1 MESGRH
7 RRQGPASQA
16 GAARRV
22 RLSDKYDL
30 SQSRVLLTGTQAI
43 VRLALMQKARDTAAG
58 LNTAG
63 YVTGYR
69 GSPLAT
75 VDHAFES
82 AHAEVA
88 ASDIQFQPAINE
100 ELAATALWGA
110 QQAEL
115 RGEGRFDGVFGIW
128 YAKGPGVDRAGD
140 ALRHAN
146 HAGTSPNGGV
156 LALMGDDHTCESSTS
171 AHQSEFAFIDAMI
184 PILAPTN
191 VQEILDF
198 GLIGFALSR
207 YAGVW
212 VGMKCVKDNAEGTG
226 TVDASP
232 DRIAL
237 RLPRADEYAMPQG
250 GLNIRLGDTPLSRE
264 ARLHD
269 HKRDAI
275 LAFAAANDLDKLI
288 LAGGSKPRIGIIT
301 AGKSYA
307 DTRQALEDLGIDE
320 AGAERLGVSLLKV
333 ALVWPLHPATI
344 RHFARGL
351 DLIVVVEEKRAV
363 MEPQIREILY
373 DVPDR
378 PRIVGK
384 TDAEGRT
391 LFPAN
396 GALEPLDIA
405 LAIGER
411 ISSRHPAD
419 QQLAERL
426 IALQATAARRPTSP
440 EAFSRTAYFCAGCP
454 HNTST
459 RIPQDAR
466 AYAGIGCHY
475 MAQWMDRDTDGFT
488 QMGGE
493 GANWIGE
500 APFSKRA
507 HVFQNIGDGTFVHSG
522 SLALRAAI
530 AAKTNVTFKILYNDA
545 VAMTGGQPLEGGM
558 TVAQMA
564 ASAVAEGAKRVDI
577 VTDDPSRHRFSGLPR
592 GVRVHHRRNFDAVQ
606 RELAAIEGVTVLLY
620 DQTCA
625 AEKRRRRRRGTLPDP
640 DRRVAINAR
649 VCEGCGDCGKASN
662 CVAILPLETEF
673 GRKRQIDQSAC
684 NKDFSCI
691 DGFCPSFV
699 TLHGAKVRMQA
710 VALAGTSTPALPPAP
725 EPMPEPTRPD
735 LVHPFA
741 ILATGIGGTGVVT
754 ISAVLGQAAHIAG
767 FGFGAI
773 DVTGIAQKGGA
784 VACHIR
790 IADSPDN
797 IHAIKVG
804 TARADLV
811 LGGDLVVTASNR
823 ILETMAPG
831 RTHVVASNEEV
842 ITGDFTRD
850 PGLEV
855 PGGALI
861 ERIESRAAGGPLLIF
876 NPHDLARR
884 LFGDTIFA
892 NMMLLGAA
900 YQRGAIPIPAPAIE
914 EAIALNGA
922 AADKNRLAFRYGR
935 MAAYAPD
942 RLAQRLDAGA
952 ASKDRTG
959 DGARPAGRDRPAND
973 ISASAALDALID
985 ARATDLAA
993 YQDEALAARYRT
1005 QLSAIREAETAV
1017 MPGATQL
1024 AEAAAHAYYKLLAI
1038 KDEWEVARLYTD
1050 GTFQS
1055 DIDRDFTGVTAITFH
1070 IAPPMFSPRDPRT
1083 GHPRKIAVPGW
1094 LLMPALKWMAKR
1106 RHWRGTW
1113 ADPFSR
1119 TRERRRERE
1128 LATAYEADL
1137 AEIANRLTPQTH
1149 ALSVELAALP
1159 QTVRGFGHVK
1169 LASIETAQSRREL
1182 LLKRLR
1188 TGAPTPAPRVQHPE
1202 TGNALQ

>member
-1 MESGRH
+1 MESGRQK
-7 RRQGPASQA
+7 RPGTGQPSGS
-16 GAARRV
+16 ARRV

-43 VRLALMQKARDTAAG
+43 VRLALLQKARDAASG

-75 VDHAFES
+75 VDNAFES
-82 AHAEVA
+82 ASAEVA
-88 ASDIQFQPAINE
+88 ASDIQFRPAINE

-191 VQEILDF
+191 VQEIIDY

-207 YAGVW
+207 FAGVW
-212 VGMKCVKDNAEGTG
+212 VGMKCMKDNAEGTG
-226 TVDASP
+226 TVDASLQ
-232 DRIAL
+232 RIVL
-237 RLPRADEYAMPQG
+237 RLPRAEEYAMPPG
-250 GLNIRLGDTPLSRE
+250 GLSIRLGDTPLSRE

-269 HKRDAI
+269 HKRAAI
-275 LAFAAANDLDKLI
+275 LAFAKANNLDRLI
-288 LAGGSKPRIGIIT
+288 FSGGGRPRIGIIT

-320 AGAERLGVSLLKV
+320 ARAETLGVSLLKI
-333 ALVWPLHPATI
+333 AMVWPLQPSSI
-344 RHFARGL
+344 RRFARGL

-363 MEPQIREILY
+363 MESQIRDILY

-378 PRIVGK
+378 PRIIGK
-384 TDAEGRT
+384 TDTDANT
-391 LFPAN
+391 LFPPN

-405 LAIGER
+405 LAIGAR
-411 ISSRHPAD
+411 VSARHLTD
-419 QQLAERL
+419 EQLTARL
-426 IALQATAARRPTSP
+426 SALQKTAAQRPSGP
-440 EAFSRTAYFCAGCP
+440 EVFSRTAYFCAGCP

-459 RIPQDAR
+459 RVPEDAR

-500 APFSKRA
+500 APFSRRD

-530 AAKTNVTFKILYNDA
+530 AAGTNVTFKILYNDA

-564 ASAVAEGAKRVDI
+564 ASAVAEGAKRVDV
-577 VTDDPSRHRFSGLPR
+577 VTDDTSRHRFSGLPR
-592 GVRVHHRRNFDAVQ
+592 GVRVHHRRDLDAIQ
-606 RELAAIEGVTVLLY
+606 RKLAGIKGVTVLIY

-640 DRRVAINAR
+640 AARVAINAR

-691 DGFCPSFV
+691 EGFCPSFV
-699 TLHGAKVRMQA
+699 TLHGAQVRTQPA
-710 VALAGTSTPALPPAP
+710 STPGTATPARTPTP
-725 EPMPEPTRPD
+725 EPMPEPARPG
-735 LVHPFA
+735 LAQPYA

-767 FGFGAI
+767 YGFGAI

-790 IADSPDN
+790 IAERPDD

-804 TARADLV
+804 TARADLI
-811 LGGDLVVTASNR
+811 LGGDLVVTGSNK
-823 ILETMAPG
+823 ILETIAPG
-831 RTHVVASNEEV
+831 RTQIVASNEEV
-842 ITGDFTRD
+842 ITGDFTRE
-850 PGLEV
+850 PGLEI
-855 PGGALI
+855 PGAALI
-861 ERIESRAAGGPLLIF
+861 ELIENRAAGGPLLIF
-876 NPHDLARR
+876 NPHDLSRR
-884 LFGDTIFA
+884 LFGETIFA

-922 AADKNRLAFRYGR
+922 AADKNQLAFRYGR

-942 RLAQRLDAGA
+942 KLAQRLEGEA
-952 ASKDRTG
+952 ASQDRPGEG
-959 DGARPAGRDRPAND
+959 DAPGGRDRPAND
-973 ISASAALDALID
+973 ISANAALDALID
-985 ARATDLAA
+985 ARAEDLTA
-993 YQDEALAARYRT
+993 YQDDALADRYRT
-1005 QLSAIREAETAV
+1005 QLEIIREAESAV

-1024 AEAAAHAYYKLLAI
+1024 SEAAARSYYKLLAI
-1038 KDEWEVARLYTD
+1038 KDEWEVARLYAD
-1050 GTFQS
+1050 GKFLA
-1055 DIDRDFTGVTAITFH
+1055 DVERDFTGVTAMTLH
-1070 IAPPMFSPRDPRT
+1070 IAPPLLARKDPRT
-1083 GHPRKIAVPGW
+1083 GHPRKIAVSGR
-1094 LLMPALKWMAKR
+1094 LLMPALKWMANH

-1119 TRERRRERE
+1119 TSERRRERE
-1128 LATAYEADL
+1128 LAMTYEADL
-1137 AEIANRLTPQTH
+1137 AEIAKRLTPQTH
-1149 ALSVELAALP
+1149 GLSIELAALP
-1159 QTVRGFGHVK
+1159 EIIRGFGHVK
-1169 LASIETAQSRREL
+1169 FASIKVAETRRAA

-1188 TGAPTPAPRVQHPE
+1188 TGAPSPAPRTNQPASG
-1202 TGNALQ
+1202 TATP

>member
-1 MESGRH
+1 MESG
-7 RRQGPASQA
+7 QQKSPGTAQPSGP
-16 GAARRV
+16 ARRV

-75 VDHAFES
+75 VDNAFES

-191 VQEILDF
+191 VQEIIDY

-207 YAGVW
+207 FAGVW

-226 TVDASP
+226 TVDASL

-237 RLPRADEYAMPQG
+237 QLPGTDEYVMPPG

-269 HKRDAI
+269 HKRAAI
-275 LAFAAANDLDKLI
+275 LAFAKANNLDRLI
-288 LAGGSKPRIGIIT
+288 YSGGGRPRIGIIT

-320 AGAERLGVSLLKV
+320 ARAETLGMSLLKV
-333 ALVWPLHPATI
+333 AMVWPLQPSSI
-344 RHFARGL
+344 RRFARGL

-363 MEPQIREILY
+363 MESQIRDILY
-373 DVPDR
+373 DIPDR
-378 PRIVGK
+378 PRIIGK
-384 TDAEGRT
+384 TDADGNT

-411 ISSRHPAD
+411 ISARHPTDA
-419 QQLAERL
+419 QLSDL
-426 IALQATAARRPTSP
+426 LSKLQATSAQRPSSP
-440 EAFSRTAYFCAGCP
+440 EDFSRTAYFCAGCP

-459 RIPQDAR
+459 RVPEGAR

-500 APFSKRA
+500 APFSKRS

-530 AAKTNVTFKILYNDA
+530 AAGTNVTFKILYNDA

-558 TVAQMA
+558 TAAQMA
-564 ASAVAEGAKRVDI
+564 ASAVAEGAKRVDV
-577 VTDDPSRHRFSGLPR
+577 VTDDTSRYRFFGLPR
-592 GVRVHHRRNFDAVQ
+592 AVRIHHRRDLDAVQ
-606 RELAAIEGVTVLLY
+606 RELAGINGVTVLIY

-625 AEKRRRRRRGTLPDP
+625 AEKRRRRRRGTMPDP
-640 DRRVAINAR
+640 AKRVAINAR

-662 CVAILPLETEF
+662 CVAILPLETEY

-691 DGFCPSFV
+691 EGFCPSFV
-699 TLHGAKVRMQA
+699 TLHGAQVRTQSA
-710 VALAGTSTPALPPAP
+710 SLPGTSTLAP
-725 EPMPEPTRPD
+725 EPMPEPTRPG
-735 LVHPFA
+735 LARPYS

-767 FGFGAI
+767 YGFGAI

-790 IADSPDN
+790 IAESPED

-811 LGGDLVVTASNR
+811 LGGDLVVTASNK
-823 ILETMAPG
+823 ILETIAPG
-831 RTHVVASNEEV
+831 RTHIVASNEEV
-842 ITGDFTRD
+842 ITGDFTRK

-855 PGGALI
+855 PGAALVDLV
-861 ERIESRAAGGPLLIF
+861 ENRSAGGPLLIF

-922 AADKNRLAFRYGR
+922 AADKNQLAFRYGR

-942 RLAQRLDAGA
+942 KLAQRLETDTASHDASAQRG
-952 ASKDRTG
+952 
-959 DGARPAGRDRPAND
+959 RPAND
-973 ISASAALDALID
+973 ISANTALDALVD
-985 ARATDLAA
+985 ARAAELTA
-993 YQDEALAARYRT
+993 YQDQALADRYRT
-1005 QLSAIREAETAV
+1005 QLAAIREAETSV

-1024 AEAAAHAYYKLLAI
+1024 SEAAAHGYFKLLAV

-1050 GTFQS
+1050 GRFLA
-1055 DIDRDFTGVTAITFH
+1055 DIDRDFTDVTAMTFH
-1070 IAPPMFSPRDPRT
+1070 IAPPLLARKDPRT
-1083 GHPRKIAVPGW
+1083 GHPRKIAVSGRV
-1094 LLMPALKWMAKR
+1094 LMPALKWMAKR

-1119 TRERRRERE
+1119 TAERRRERE
-1128 LATAYEADL
+1128 LAISYEADL
-1137 AEIANRLTPQTH
+1137 GEIAKRLTPQTH
-1149 ALSVELAALP
+1149 TLSVELANLP
-1159 QTVRGFGHVK
+1159 ESIRGFGHVK
-1169 LASIETAQSRREL
+1169 LASIEAAETHRAS
-1182 LLKRLR
+1182 LLKCLR
-1188 TGAPTPAPRVQHPE
+1188 TGAPTPAPHTKQPVS
-1202 TGNALQ
+1202 GNTTK